1 MMSRIPLH
9 LAHVSET
16 DPPEVDVIDSY
27 DKAYGFVDVAMELWR
42 LARRDDR
49 ASAIRRV
56 IASSVRY
63 EPNRLER
70 AQIEALRELLEGLE
84 QALVGTLTDE
94 DHMLSAAKVEELRGH
109 TETLDLADSFGSLA
123 RDPRYA
129 VQEALIYV
137 DHLRTIA
144 DEALAAGASILI
156 GG

>member
-1 MMSRIPLH
+1 MMWRIPLH
-9 LAHVSET
+9 LAYVSDT
-16 DPPEVDVIDSY
+16 SPPEVDVIDSY
-27 DKAYGFVDVAMELWR
+27 EKAHDFIEIAMELWR
-42 LARRDDR
+42 LAGREDR

-63 EPNRLER
+63 DPDRLER
-70 AQIEALRELLEGLE
+70 AQIEELRNLLDGLE

-94 DHMLSAAKVEELRGH
+94 EHLLSWEKVAELRGR
-109 TETLDLADSFGSLA
+109 TDALDLSDWFGSLR
-123 RDPRYA
+123 RDPRRA

-144 DEALAAGASILI
+144 DEALAAGACILI

>member
-1 MMSRIPLH
+1 MMYRIPLP
-9 LAHVSET
+9 LAYVSDT

-27 DKAYGFVDVAMELWR
+27 DKAYDFVQIAMELWR
-42 LARRDDR
+42 LTGRDDR
-49 ASAIRRV
+49 ASAIDDV
-56 IASSVRY
+56 ISSAVRY
-63 EPNRLER
+63 KPRRLEQ
-70 AQIEALRELLEGLE
+70 AQIEELRNLLDGLE

-94 DHMLSAAKVEELRGH
+94 QHLLSSERVAELRGR
-109 TETLDLADSFGSLA
+109 TETLDLSDSFGSLA

-144 DEALAAGASILI
+144 DEALAARASILI